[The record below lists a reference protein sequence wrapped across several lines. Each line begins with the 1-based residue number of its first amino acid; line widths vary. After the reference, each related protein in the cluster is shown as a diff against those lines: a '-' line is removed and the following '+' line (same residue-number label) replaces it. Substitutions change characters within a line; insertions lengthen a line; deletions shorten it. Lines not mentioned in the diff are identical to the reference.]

1 MVTVVC
7 LAALAFAGL
16 VSRGLSHSCLSLSA
30 FAFSCCAISSA
41 AVFLHRP
48 TATDRLL
55 PKIDPEGANRPWRCN
70 SRASHRRVRGGGDGD
85 VGGGI
90 MVVVFVVMVVVV
102 VVAVVMVEGAD
113 GTAEDSSKSQFLL
126 SVCRYRYIVRH

>member
-102 VVAVVMVEGAD
+102 VAVVMVEGAD

-126 SVCRYRYIVRH
+126 SVCR